1 MRTAP
6 PVKKQA
12 ENKKRERTLWKKH
25 ILVELK
31 FTDELMGSESA
42 NIKLWRGNPHQLL
55 GVKLECGNTIVYT
68 VAVGD
73 DESKKGVARMS
84 AQVKGTPAFK
94 RAVLNTVTEKLQRNA
109 DAGLPAG
116 WVDGNK
122 LAYTFVSTVPVGAI
136 TYILMKLR
144 NLA

>member
-1 MRTAP
+1 MWSRY
-6 PVKKQA
+6 
-12 ENKKRERTLWKKH
+12 

-42 NIKLWRGNPHQLL
+42 NIRLWRGNPHQVL
-55 GVKLECGNTIVYT
+55 GVKLESGNTIVYT

-73 DESKKGVARMS
+73 DEGTKGVARMS
-84 AQVKGTPAFK
+84 AQVRGTPAFK
-94 RAVLNTVTEKLQRNA
+94 RAVLNAVTEKLQRNA
-109 DAGLPAG
+109 DAGFPAG

-122 LAYTFVSTVPVGAI
+122 LTYTFVSTVPVGTI
-136 TYILMKLR
+136 TYMLMKLR

>member
-1 MRTAP
+1 M
-6 PVKKQA
+6 
-12 ENKKRERTLWKKH
+12 ERALWNRH

-31 FTDELMGSESA
+31 FTDELMGSELS
-42 NIKLWRGNPHQLL
+42 NIRLWRGNPHQLL
-55 GVKLECGNTIVYT
+55 GVKLERGDTIVYT
-68 VAVGD
+68 VAVGND
-73 DESKKGVARMS
+73 GHEGVARMS

-94 RAVLNTVTEKLQRNA
+94 RAVLNAVTEKLQRNA

-122 LAYTFVSTVPVGAI
+122 LTYTFVSAVPVGVI

>member
-1 MRTAP
+1 M
-6 PVKKQA
+6 
-12 ENKKRERTLWKKH
+12 ERTLWNKY

-31 FTDELMGSESA
+31 FTDELMGNESA

-55 GVKLECGNTIVYT
+55 GVKLEGGDTIVYA

-73 DESKKGVARMS
+73 DVSKKGVASMS
-84 AQVKGTPAFK
+84 AQIKGTPAFK
-94 RAVLNTVTEKLQRNA
+94 RAVMKAVTEKLQRNA

-122 LAYTFVSTVPVGAI
+122 LTYTFVSIVPVGAI
-136 TYILMKLR
+136 TYMLMKLR
-144 NLA
+144 SLA

>member
-1 MRTAP
+1 MW
-6 PVKKQA
+6 
-12 ENKKRERTLWKKH
+12 NKY

-31 FTDELMGSESA
+31 FTDELMGRESA
-42 NIKLWRGNPHQLL
+42 NIRLWRGNPHQLL
-55 GVKLECGNTIVYT
+55 GVKLEGGITVVYT

-73 DESKKGVARMS
+73 DGHKGVARMS
-84 AQVKGTPAFK
+84 AQVKGTRSFK
-94 RAVLNTVTEKLQRNA
+94 RAVLNAVTEKLQRQA

-122 LAYTFVSTVPVGAI
+122 LTYTFVSTILVGAI

-144 NLA
+144 NLT

>member
-1 MRTAP
+1 M
-6 PVKKQA
+6 
-12 ENKKRERTLWKKH
+12 ERALWNRH

-31 FTDELMGSESA
+31 FTDELMGSESS
-42 NIKLWRGNPHQLL
+42 NIRLWRGNPHQLL
-55 GVKLECGNTIVYT
+55 GVKLERGDTIVYT
-68 VAVGD
+68 VAVGND
-73 DESKKGVARMS
+73 GHEGVARMS
-84 AQVKGTPAFK
+84 AQLKGTPAFK
-94 RAVLNTVTEKLQRNA
+94 RAVLNAVTEKLQRNA

-122 LAYTFVSTVPVGAI
+122 LTYTFVSAVPVGAI

>member
-1 MRTAP
+1 M
-6 PVKKQA
+6 
-12 ENKKRERTLWKKH
+12 WKKH

-31 FTDELMGSESA
+31 FTDELMGNESA
-42 NIKLWRGNPHQLL
+42 NIKLWRGNPHQILS
-55 GVKLECGNTIVYT
+55 VKLERGNTIVYT
-68 VAVGD
+68 VAVRGD
-73 DESKKGVARMS
+73 VRPKGVARMK
-84 AQVKGTPAFK
+84 ANVKGTPSFK
-94 RAVLNTVTEKLQRNA
+94 RAALNAVTEKLQRNA

-122 LAYTFVSTVPVGAI
+122 LTYTFVSAIPVGTI

>member
-1 MRTAP
+1 MWNRY
-6 PVKKQA
+6 
-12 ENKKRERTLWKKH
+12 

-42 NIKLWRGNPHQLL
+42 NIRLWRGNPHQLL
-55 GVKLECGNTIVYT
+55 GVKLESGNTIVYA

-73 DESKKGVARMS
+73 DGCKKSVARMS
-84 AQVKGTPAFK
+84 ALVKGTPAFK
-94 RAVLNTVTEKLQRNA
+94 RAVLKAVTEKLQRNA

-122 LAYTFVSTVPVGAI
+122 LTYTFVSTVPVGVI

-144 NLA
+144 SLA

>member
-1 MRTAP
+1 M
-6 PVKKQA
+6 
-12 ENKKRERTLWKKH
+12 WKKH

-31 FTDELMGSESA
+31 FTDELMGNESA

-55 GVKLECGNTIVYT
+55 GIKLQGGNTIVYT

-73 DESKKGVARMS
+73 GVSTKGVARMG
-84 AQVKGTPAFK
+84 AHIKGTPAFK
-94 RAVLNTVTEKLQRNA
+94 RAVLKAVTEKLQRNA

-122 LAYTFVSTVPVGAI
+122 LTYTFVSTVPVGAI
-136 TYILMKLR
+136 TYILMKLG

>member
-1 MRTAP
+1 MW
-6 PVKKQA
+6 
-12 ENKKRERTLWKKH
+12 NKY

-31 FTDELMGSESA
+31 FTDELMGCESS
-42 NIKLWRGNPHQLL
+42 NIRLWRGNPHQLL
-55 GVKLECGNTIVYT
+55 GVNLEGGNTIVYT

-73 DESKKGVARMS
+73 AGHEGVARMS
-84 AQVKGTPAFK
+84 TQIKGTPAFK
-94 RAVLNTVTEKLQRNA
+94 RAVLKAVTEKLQRNA

-122 LAYTFVSTVPVGAI
+122 LTYTFVSTVPVGEI
-136 TYILMKLR
+136 TYMLMKLR

>member
-1 MRTAP
+1 MW
-6 PVKKQA
+6 
-12 ENKKRERTLWKKH
+12 NKY

-31 FTDELMGSESA
+31 FTSELMGNESA
-42 NIKLWRGNPHQLL
+42 NIKLWRGNPHQL
-55 GVKLECGNTIVYT
+55 GNVKLGRDNTIVYT

-73 DESKKGVARMS
+73 DVSKKGVARMS
-84 AQVKGTPAFK
+84 VQVKGTPAFK
-94 RAVLNTVTEKLQRNA
+94 RAVLKAVAEKLQRNA

-122 LAYTFVSTVPVGAI
+122 LTYTFVSTVPVGAI

>member
-1 MRTAP
+1 M
-6 PVKKQA
+6 
-12 ENKKRERTLWKKH
+12 ERALWNRH

-31 FTDELMGSESA
+31 FTDELMGSESS
-42 NIKLWRGNPHQLL
+42 NIRLWRGNPHQLL
-55 GVKLECGNTIVYT
+55 GVKLESGNSIVYT
-68 VAVGD
+68 VAIRD
-73 DESKKGVARMS
+73 DVRTKGVARMK
-84 AQVKGTPAFK
+84 ARIKGTPSFK
-94 RAVLNTVTEKLQRNA
+94 RAVLSAVTEKLQRNA

-122 LAYTFVSTVPVGAI
+122 LTYTFVSTVPVGTI

>member
-1 MRTAP
+1 MW
-6 PVKKQA
+6 
-12 ENKKRERTLWKKH
+12 NKY

-42 NIKLWRGNPHQLL
+42 NIKLWRGNPHQL
-55 GVKLECGNTIVYT
+55 GNVKLEYGDTIVYT
-68 VAVGD
+68 VAVVD
-73 DESKKGVARMS
+73 DYGCKKGVALMS

-94 RAVLNTVTEKLQRNA
+94 RAVLNAVTEKLQRNA

-122 LAYTFVSTVPVGAI
+122 LTYTFVSAVPAGAI
-136 TYILMKLR
+136 TYMLMMLR

>member
-1 MRTAP
+1 MWNRY
-6 PVKKQA
+6 
-12 ENKKRERTLWKKH
+12 

-31 FTDELMGSESA
+31 FTDELMSNESA
-42 NIKLWRGNPHQLL
+42 NIKLWRGNPHQL
-55 GVKLECGNTIVYT
+55 GNVKLEYGDTIVYT

-73 DESKKGVARMS
+73 DGHEGVARMS
-84 AQVKGTPAFK
+84 AQIKGTPAFK
-94 RAVLNTVTEKLQRNA
+94 RAVLKAVTEKLQRNT

-122 LAYTFVSTVPVGAI
+122 LTYTFVSTVPVGAI

>member
-1 MRTAP
+1 MWNR
-6 PVKKQA
+6 
-12 ENKKRERTLWKKH
+12 H

-42 NIKLWRGNPHQLL
+42 NIRLWRGNPHQLL
-55 GVKLECGNTIVYT
+55 GVKLESGNTIVYA

-73 DESKKGVARMS
+73 DVSKKGVARMS
-84 AQVKGTPAFK
+84 AHVRGTPAFK
-94 RAVLNTVTEKLQRNA
+94 RAVLKAVTEKLQRNA

-122 LAYTFVSTVPVGAI
+122 LTYTFVSTVPVGAI

>member
-1 MRTAP
+1 MW
-6 PVKKQA
+6 
-12 ENKKRERTLWKKH
+12 NKY

-31 FTDELMGSESA
+31 FTDELMDNESA
-42 NIKLWRGNPHQLL
+42 NIRLWRGNPHQLL
-55 GVKLECGNTIVYT
+55 GVKLEGGNTIVYT

-73 DESKKGVARMS
+73 DVSKKGVARMS
-84 AQVKGTPAFK
+84 AQVKGTRCFK
-94 RAVLNTVTEKLQRNA
+94 RAVLNAVTEKLQRNA

-122 LAYTFVSTVPVGAI
+122 LTYTFVSAVPVGAI
-136 TYILMKLR
+136 TYMLMKLR